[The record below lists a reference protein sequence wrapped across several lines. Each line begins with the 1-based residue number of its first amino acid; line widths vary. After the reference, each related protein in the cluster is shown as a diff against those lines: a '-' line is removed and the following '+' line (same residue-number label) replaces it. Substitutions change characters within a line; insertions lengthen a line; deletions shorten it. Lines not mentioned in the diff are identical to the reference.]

1 MLSAAPRR
9 RAAGSVSGRVEG
21 RHADHVGGVA
31 GQVLQLHPSFG
42 HEQSPQPLRLVL
54 SLELPEV
61 NLRGMRE
68 AINRY

>member
-9 RAAGSVSGRVEG
+9 RAAGSVPGRVEG

-42 HEQSPQPLRLVL
+42 HEQSPQPLRLFL
-54 SLELPEV
+54 SLSAAPFVPSL
-61 NLRGMRE
+61 L
-68 AINRY
+68 ALWK

>member
-1 MLSAAPRR
+1 MLSASPRR
-9 RAAGSVSGRVEG
+9 RAAGSVPGRVEG
-21 RHADHVGGVA
+21 RHANHVGGVT
-31 GQVLQLHPSFG
+31 GQVLQLHPSLG

-54 SLELPEV
+54 SLELPKV